1 MNVTEDVYGSEQN
14 GTESWRVLID
24 LTLKWEEVKP
34 FVLASLFLAVSIFT
48 KFVFKYKYWKFASAH
63 FPESSI
69 LILVGVIFGGL
80 FVWSKKL
87 F

>member
-1 MNVTEDVYGSEQN
+1 MNVTEDVYGSERN
-14 GTESWRVLID
+14 KTESWRVLID

-48 KFVFKYKYWKFASAH
+48 KFVFKYWRFTVAH

-69 LILVGVIFGGL
+69 LILVGVIFGKL
-80 FVWSKKL
+80 FVWSK
-87 F
+87 